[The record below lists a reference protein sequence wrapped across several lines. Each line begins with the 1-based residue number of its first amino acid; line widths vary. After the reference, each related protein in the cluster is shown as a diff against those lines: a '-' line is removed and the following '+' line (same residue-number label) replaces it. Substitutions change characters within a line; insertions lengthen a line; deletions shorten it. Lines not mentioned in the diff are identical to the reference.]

1 MKRILKLTG
10 SFVLNIKEK
19 AVDGEQH
26 TYVLELILTL
36 KRETG
41 FRWEKN
47 ASDTKPRLHPAN
59 GNIVL
64 ETLGN
69 AFFISVKLKA
79 LKCIKTL

>member
-36 KRETG
+36 KR
-41 FRWEKN
+41 
-47 ASDTKPRLHPAN
+47 
-59 GNIVL
+59 GNRVQMGK
-64 ETLGN
+64 E
-69 AFFISVKLKA
+69 
-79 LKCIKTL
+79 CI